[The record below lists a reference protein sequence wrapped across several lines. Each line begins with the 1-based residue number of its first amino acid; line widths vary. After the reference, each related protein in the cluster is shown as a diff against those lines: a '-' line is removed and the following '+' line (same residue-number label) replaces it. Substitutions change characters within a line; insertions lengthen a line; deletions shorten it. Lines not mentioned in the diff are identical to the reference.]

1 MQGKKVNTVVSTC
14 ISTSLCL
21 VSSFKVPIVIAMW
34 ILKEKDE
41 DVEDKEVRFGGLGE
55 KKRGEV

>member
-21 VSSFKVPIVIAMW
+21 VSSSYCNSYVNI
-34 ILKEKDE
+34 EGE
-41 DVEDKEVRFGGLGE
+41 NQDVEDKEVRFGGLGE